1 MMKMAENAFG
11 GATIMMTIKAT
22 AISRVGLRATL
33 WEEEDTKPASRDT
46 ATRARYDSVFL
57 S

>member
-1 MMKMAENAFG
+1 MPLGA
-11 GATIMMTIKAT
+11 ATIMMTIKAT

-46 ATRARYDSVFL
+46 AIRARYDSVFL